1 MNRRRGKSLPK
12 WLRVL
17 MALALAGALAFSAL
31 LGAVIYG
38 SYDHVKGQPGVM
50 IILGCQVMPWGP
62 SILLQD
68 RLDTALDYLQEHP
81 AVTVIVS
88 GGQGPDEPES
98 EARCMRDYLVGAGI
112 EADRIILEDQSHNTY
127 QNMIFSAQKLEEE
140 GVDASQGVLIV
151 SNGFHLTRARMLWDR
166 VTGQGD
172 ELSTLA
178 APSSHTPSRWKMYVR
193 EPLALAKSF
202 LFDR

>member
-31 LGAVIYG
+31 LCAVIYG